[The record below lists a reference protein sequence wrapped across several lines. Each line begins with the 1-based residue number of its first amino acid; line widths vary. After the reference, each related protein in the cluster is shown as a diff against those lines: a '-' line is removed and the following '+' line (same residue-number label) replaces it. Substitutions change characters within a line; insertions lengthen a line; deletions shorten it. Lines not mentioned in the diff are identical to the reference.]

1 MRDWSRQM
9 NFFESV
15 KELFVPQD
23 HPLMVIKREVNF
35 DFINKVCNK
44 FYAKNGLGRPSYRPD
59 LMFKIIFL
67 SFFDGKSYRMIVC
80 ELQYNLLYRDFC
92 DWWEDGSPDHSSLTK
107 FLDRVGPETIAEA
120 FNKIVDQAR
129 TRKVI
134 TDKLSS
140 VDSTV
145 VESHANKYRLWM
157 EGGSPDPDAEWLTKG
172 KKNYYGFKAHTAC
185 DVDTGIVTNLECTPA
200 NQSDM
205 TFFEPVVNENA
216 EATTADKGYSSGTNR
231 DFLKS
236 KGQEDA
242 IIPKINEKIKID
254 KKKAKGRTQVER
266 NYSVVKNYHKLNQTI
281 SWGLE
286 SFKIQACFA
295 FLAWNAKCWLKAI
308 FDKPYYILMAKCA

>member
-1 MRDWSRQM
+1 M
-9 NFFESV
+9 NIYENL
-15 KELFVPQD
+15 KERFVPQN
-23 HPLMVIKREVNF
+23 HPLVIIKNEINF
-35 DFINKVCNK
+35 DFINELCEQ
-44 FYAKNGLGRPSYRPD
+44 FYAQNGLGRPSYRPD
-59 LMFKIIFL
+59 FMFKIVFL
-67 SFFDGKSYRMIVC
+67 SFFEKKSYRMIVC

-92 DWWEDGSPDHSSLTK
+92 DYWEQDVPNHSSLSV
-107 FLDRVGPETIAEA
+107 FLERVGSNTIAES
-120 FNKIVDQAR
+120 FNKVVEQAR
-129 TRKVI
+129 IKGII
-134 TDKLSS
+134 TDRLSS
-140 VDSTV
+140 VDSTI
-145 VESHANKYRLWM
+145 VESHTNKYRLWM

-216 EATTADKGYSSGTNR
+216 EATTADKGYSSGKNR